1 MHKFNLFSLV
11 LYIYL
16 LEIRIFVHMNQ
27 TCQTN
32 QLRNIEMDSPIVL
45 KKKILSLYPS
55 TTPFFL
61 SIAEQ
66 PLTYPKKSF
75 MLICMIF
82 EPFFFSNLIF
92 PI

>member
-61 SIAEQ
+61 LIAEQ
-66 PLTYPKKSF
+66 PLTYPKKVIHADLHDF
-75 MLICMIF
+75 
-82 EPFFFSNLIF
+82 
-92 PI
+92 